1 MKKTKEEMAQEYAD
15 RYLKGI
21 QYADP
26 SDYEFYCDVLKSI
39 YLDGYTA
46 CEQSIWHSIIEEEYP
61 EENKT
66 ALCRHDD
73 GEFIVAIL
81 DHIDVYNDEDGGLYS
96 VPEWWVENECGSYTL
111 GSEIT
116 HWMPIP
122 PFPDTNTE
130 KQ

>member
-66 ALCRHDD
+66 ALCRLDD

-81 DHIDVYNDEDGGLYS
+81 DHIDV
-96 VPEWWVENECGSYTL
+96 
-111 GSEIT
+111 
-116 HWMPIP
+116 
-122 PFPDTNTE
+122 
-130 KQ
+130 

>member
-1 MKKTKEEMAQEYAD
+1 MAQEYAD

-66 ALCRHDD
+66 ALCRLDD
-73 GEFIVAIL
+73 GEFIVAIC
-81 DHIDVYNDEDGGLYS
+81 IMMKTEAYTPCRNGGLRTNAEATPS
-96 VPEWWVENECGSYTL
+96 VV
-111 GSEIT
+111 
-116 HWMPIP
+116 
-122 PFPDTNTE
+122 
-130 KQ
+130 K

>member
-1 MKKTKEEMAQEYAD
+1 M
-15 RYLKGI
+15 
-21 QYADP
+21 
-26 SDYEFYCDVLKSI
+26 LKSI

-66 ALCRHDD
+66 ALCRLDD